1 MPDRSGELFNRAVKL
16 IPGGVNSP
24 VRAGKS
30 VGVDPPFIEKAQGC
44 HVWDVDGRRYV
55 DYVGSW
61 GPMVLG
67 HAHPDVLSA
76 IQKQLPKG
84 TSYGA
89 PTELE
94 VEMAQ
99 TIVDM
104 VPSIDMVRMVNSGTE
119 AVMSAVRLARGATGR
134 DKLIK
139 FEGCYHGHS
148 DSLLVSAGSGV
159 ATLSIPGS
167 PGVPEGIAA
176 YTIALPLNDLEAVEA
191 AFQRHSG
198 EIAAVIVEPIPANAG
213 VIPQGK
219 DFLEGLRRVTQE
231 HGSLLIF
238 DEVISG
244 FRVAPGGAQELYG
257 VFPDLTCMGK
267 IIGGGLPVGA
277 FGGRRDLMEQM
288 APQGGVYQ
296 AGTLSGNPLA
306 MTAGLATLNLLRRRG
321 VYSSL
326 EEAARRLFEG
336 LAERARAA
344 GVTVTVNRVGS
355 LGSIFFTGKPVTDF
369 ASAAA
374 GDSAR
379 FRSYY
384 ASMLGQGI
392 YLAPSPFE
400 AAFVSTAH
408 SQDVIDHTLECAMRA
423 FEGVASGQEIG

>member
-1 MPDRSGELFNRAVKL
+1 MKTKSTELFNKAVKL

-30 VGVDPPFIEKAQGC
+30 MGIDPLFIGRAEGC
-44 HVWDVDGRRYV
+44 FVWDADGQGYI

-61 GPMVLG
+61 GPMILG
-67 HAHPDVLSA
+67 HAHPEVLSA
-76 IQKQLPKG
+76 IREQLYNG

-104 VPSIDMVRMVNSGTE
+104 VPSVEMVRMVNSGTE

-134 DKLIK
+134 NKLIK

-167 PGVPEGIAA
+167 PGVPEAIASC
-176 YTIALPLNDLEAVEA
+176 TIALPLNDLNSVEA
-191 AFQRHSG
+191 AFQQHSG
-198 EIAAVIVEPIPANAG
+198 DVAAVIIEPIPANAG
-213 VIPQGK
+213 VIPQK
-219 DFLEGLRRVTQE
+219 MEFLEGLREITRR

-257 VFPDLTCMGK
+257 IIPDLTCMGK

-277 FGGRRDLMEQM
+277 FGGSRDLMEQM
-288 APQGGVYQ
+288 APQGNIYQ

-306 MTAGLATLNLLRRRG
+306 MRAGLATLNLLKKEG

-326 EEAARRLFEG
+326 EEKGRMLFEG
-336 LAERARAA
+336 LADRARSA
-344 GVTVTVNRVGS
+344 GVALTVNRVGS
-355 LGSIFFTGKPVTDF
+355 LGSAFFTEYPIVDF

-374 GDSAR
+374 SDSSR
-379 FRSYY
+379 FRFFY
-384 ASMLGQGI
+384 AGMLRQGV
-392 YLAPSPFE
+392 YLAPSAFE

-408 SQDVIDHTLECAMRA
+408 SEELIDETLECAGRA
-423 FEGVASGQEIG
+423 FAGLAAEQ